1 MRPAAVVFRPSYLLS
16 CASATKALAF
26 ASKAL
31 DPCSEGI
38 SFKFPIQSI
47 AGFKNLASND
57 GSVEGKKFYT
67 SASGASGASGPTGA
81 SGGGYVPYTSE
92 DFPMDED
99 GMPPQRS
106 YADSNL
112 DARMRMKAYRREALQ
127 QRYASEMEIDRNKY
141 DLDPAKLLQKGD
153 PDTIQGVIKE
163 IITQGYFVT
172 LPEGKEGFLSSRELG
187 CIGGIPLL
195 SKLMK
200 VGQEITCRAV
210 RVGGYGRLVI
220 AIKKDTPV
228 DMPDR
233 PYQGFRQGPG
243 DRDLP
248 SRRWRNNR

>member
-1 MRPAAVVFRPSYLLS
+1 MIFRPSNLLP
-16 CASATKALAF
+16 CASATKTIAF
-26 ASKAL
+26 ANKAFN
-31 DPCSEGI
+31 PCAEGF
-38 SFKFPIQSI
+38 SFKDSTQFIP
-47 AGFKNLASND
+47 GFND
-57 GSVEGKKFYT
+57 GCVKGKVFF
-67 SASGASGASGPTGA
+67 SSSGNKGYD
-81 SGGGYVPYTSE
+81 YVPYTSE

-112 DARMRMKAYRREALQ
+112 DARMRMKAYRREAMQ
-127 QRYASEMEIDRNKY
+127 NRHPAEMDLDPNRY
-141 DLDPAKLLQKGD
+141 DLDPEKLLKKGD
-153 PDTIQGVIKE
+153 PDTMQGIIKE

-172 LPEGKEGFLSSRELG
+172 LPEGREGFLPQRELG

-233 PYQGFRQGPG
+233 PYMGFRQGKG
-243 DRDLP
+243 DRELP
-248 SRRWRNNR
+248 SRAAQNNRNTWRRNQQ